1 MSIAK
6 YIIANMVSSLM
17 DTKDDVGASL
27 DKLDVFDQEIIKV
40 KEFITKQAKFYNDR
54 AINDRK

>member
-17 DTKDDVGASL
+17 DTKDDASASL

-40 KEFITKQAKFYNDR
+40 KEFITKQAKFYNDKV
-54 AINDRK
+54 INDRK

>member
-17 DTKDDVGASL
+17 DTKDDAGASL
-27 DKLDVFDQEIIKV
+27 DKLDVFDQENLV
-40 KEFITKQAKFYNDR
+40 YY
-54 AINDRK
+54 

>member
-17 DTKDDVGASL
+17 DTKDDTGASL
-27 DKLDVFDQEIIKV
+27 DKLDVFDQEITKV
-40 KEFITKQAKFYNDR
+40 KEFIIKQAKFYNDR
-54 AINDRK
+54 VIKDKK

>member
-17 DTKDDVGASL
+17 DTKDDAGASL

-40 KEFITKQAKFYNDR
+40 KEFITKQAKFYNDKV
-54 AINDRK
+54 INDRK